1 MNYSNDRLNKDGSHL
16 KYIKISGVISFLIC
30 IISIVYQ
37 LNTANTMKNS
47 DLFSLHT
54 LMVTIGYLSSFVFWW
69 SAALALLIKRND
81 AENE

>member
-1 MNYSNDRLNKDGSHL
+1 MNYSNDRLDKDGSYL
-16 KYIKISGVISFLIC
+16 KYIKISGAISFLIC

-47 DLFSLHT
+47 DLFSLYT
-54 LMVTIGYLSSFVFWW
+54 LMVTIGYLSSFVFMG
-69 SAALALLIKRND
+69 SAGLALLSKMND